1 MSEELLQ
8 RKPKWLKIKLSLN
21 DNYNDIS
28 NIISKNKLNTVCSE
42 ARCPNIYECWN
53 NRTATIMILG
63 DTCTRACGF
72 CSVKTGKPNQV
83 DILEPIRV
91 AEAARKM
98 DLRHIVITSVDR
110 DDLRDD
116 YGATIWAAT
125 INKLHSVVPNCSVE
139 VLTPDFRAHKPS
151 LQKVFNANPS
161 IFSHNIECVERISRQ
176 VRKQSRW
183 SRSKK
188 VLELSV
194 ENNMLTKTGLMV
206 GLGET
211 NNEVID
217 SMKEMADL
225 GVEIFNIGQYLQPT
239 KNHLKVQRYV
249 HPDEFQMFKA
259 IGLDLGFKVIES
271 GPLVRSSYHADK
283 QAKLYQKEHSFAS

>member
-1 MSEELLQ
+1 MTTNQ
-8 RKPKWLKIKLSLN
+8 TRKPKWLKIKLSLN

-83 DILEPIRV
+83 DTLEPVRV
-91 AEAARKM
+91 AEAAKKM

-116 YGATIWAAT
+116 YGADIWAAT
-125 INKLHSVVPNCSVE
+125 INRLHSVVPNCSVE
-139 VLTPDFRAHKPS
+139 VLTPDFRAYEPS
-151 LQKVFNANPS
+151 LKKVFNANPS
-161 IFSHNIECVERISRQ
+161 IFSHNIECVQRISRQ

-211 NNEVID
+211 NNEVIE
-217 SMKEMADL
+217 SMKEMANI

-239 KNHLKVQRYV
+239 KKHLEVQRYV
-249 HPDEFQMFKA
+249 HPDEFKMFKE
-259 IGLDLGFKVIES
+259 IGLDLGFKVVES

-283 QAKLYQKEHSFAS
+283 QAKLYRKQPNFAS